1 MRKKRWNFKEV
12 KLVMSHRTKYTI
24 LIIGA
29 ILIFILFFGRVLI
42 NPETIGEKVAI
53 IEILGVIND
62 SEETIKQIHQHRDN
76 TSVKAIVLRI
86 DSPGGG
92 VAPVQEIYSEL
103 KKLKSKPIFASMGS
117 TAASGGYY
125 IACAAQDIFA
135 NPGTLTG
142 SIGAVMQFIKMK
154 ELYNKVGIEYQT
166 VKSGKYK
173 DIGASQRDMT
183 QAERDLIQ
191 TTVDDVR
198 SQFIK
203 AIAEGRRD
211 RLTWNQIEAFADGR
225 IFTGK
230 QASENMLIDQLG
242 NLQDTVAYAAQA
254 VGIKGKPK
262 ITRIEQKPTFL
273 EKLLNLTSSMNQ
285 RILPSTSF
293 RYELNF
299 STQ

>member
-1 MRKKRWNFKEV
+1 MSRKV
-12 KLVMSHRTKYTI
+12 KYTI

-42 NPETIGEKVAI
+42 NPEAIGDKVAI

-62 SEETIKQIHQHRDN
+62 SEQIIKHIHHHRNN

-125 IACAAQDIFA
+125 IACAAQEIFA

-154 ELYNKVGIEYQT
+154 VLYEKIGIEYQT
-166 VKSGKYK
+166 IKSGEYK
-173 DIGASQRDMT
+173 DIGASQRNMT
-183 QAERDLIQ
+183 PAERNLIQ
-191 TTVDDVR
+191 KTVNDVR
-198 SQFIK
+198 SQFIQ
-203 AIAEGRRD
+203 AIIEGRSN
-211 RLTWNQIEAFADGR
+211 RLTRNQIETFADGR

-230 QASENMLIDQLG
+230 QASEEMLIDRLG
-242 NLQDTVAYAAQA
+242 NLQDTIAHAAQVA
-254 VGIKGKPK
+254 GIKGEPK

-273 EKLLNLTSSMNQ
+273 EKILNLTSSMNQ
-285 RILPSTSF
+285 KILPSTSF

>member
-1 MRKKRWNFKEV
+1 MSRKI
-12 KLVMSHRTKYTI
+12 KYII
-24 LIIGA
+24 LITGA
-29 ILIFILFFGRVLI
+29 ILIFILFFGQALI
-42 NPETIGEKVAI
+42 NPEAIGDKVAI
-53 IEILGVIND
+53 IEIHGVIND
-62 SEETIKQIHQHRDN
+62 SEEIIKHIHLHRNN

-125 IACAAQDIFA
+125 IACAAQEIFA

-154 ELYNKVGIEYQT
+154 TLYDKIGIEYQT
-166 VKSGKYK
+166 IKSGEYK
-173 DIGASQRDMT
+173 DIGASQRNMT
-183 QAERDLIQ
+183 PAERNLIQ
-191 TTVDDVR
+191 KTVNDVR
-198 SQFIK
+198 SQFIQ
-203 AIAEGRRD
+203 AIIEGRSD
-211 RLTWNQIEAFADGR
+211 RLTPDEIEACADGR

-230 QASENMLIDQLG
+230 QASEKMLIDQLG
-242 NLQDTVAYAAQA
+242 NLQDTINYAAQT
-254 VGIKGKPK
+254 VGIKGEPK
-262 ITRIEQKPTFL
+262 TTRIKQKPTLL
-273 EKLLNLTSSMNQ
+273 EKLLNLTNNMNQ

>member
-1 MRKKRWNFKEV
+1 MSRKV
-12 KLVMSHRTKYTI
+12 KYTI
-24 LIIGA
+24 LITGA
-29 ILIFILFFGRVLI
+29 ILIFMLFFGRMLI
-42 NPETIGEKVAI
+42 NLETIGDKVAV

-62 SEETIKQIHQHRDN
+62 SEETIKHIHHHRDN
-76 TSVKAIVLRI
+76 SSVKAIVLRI

-103 KKLKSKPIFASMGS
+103 KKLKNKPIFASMGS

-125 IACAAQDIFA
+125 IACAAKEIFA

-142 SIGAVMQFIKMK
+142 SIGAVMQFMKMK
-154 ELYNKVGIEYQT
+154 ELYDKIGIEYQI

-173 DIGASQRDMT
+173 DIGTAQRDMT
-183 QAERDLIQ
+183 PAERDLIQ

-198 SQFIK
+198 SQFIQ
-203 AIAEGRRD
+203 AIVESRND
-211 RLTWNQIEAFADGR
+211 RLTRDQIEAFADGR

-230 QASENMLIDQLG
+230 QAFEEALIDRLG
-242 NLQDTVAYAAQA
+242 NLQDTVAHAAHV
-254 VGIKGKPK
+254 VGIKGVPK
-262 ITRIEQKPTFL
+262 ITRIKQKPTLL
-273 EKLLNLTSSMNQ
+273 EKFLNLTNSLNQ
-285 RILPSTSF
+285 RTLPSTSF

>member
-1 MRKKRWNFKEV
+1 MSRKI
-12 KLVMSHRTKYTI
+12 KYII
-24 LIIGA
+24 LITGA
-29 ILIFILFFGRVLI
+29 ILIFILFFGQVLI
-42 NPETIGEKVAI
+42 NPETIGDKVAI
-53 IEILGVIND
+53 IEIHGVIND
-62 SEETIKQIHQHRDN
+62 SEEIIKHIHLHRNN

-92 VAPVQEIYSEL
+92 VAPVQEIHSEL

-125 IACAAQDIFA
+125 IACAAQEIFA

-154 ELYNKVGIEYQT
+154 TLYDKIGIEYQT
-166 VKSGKYK
+166 IKSGEYK
-173 DIGASQRDMT
+173 DIGASQRNMT
-183 QAERDLIQ
+183 PAERNLIQ
-191 TTVDDVR
+191 KTVNDVR
-198 SQFIK
+198 GQFIQ
-203 AIAEGRRD
+203 AIIEGRSD
-211 RLTWNQIEAFADGR
+211 RLTRDEIEACADGR

-230 QASENMLIDQLG
+230 QASEKMLIDQLG
-242 NLQDTVAYAAQA
+242 NLQDTINYAAQA

-262 ITRIEQKPTFL
+262 TTRIKQKPTLL
-273 EKLLNLTSSMNQ
+273 EKLLNLTNNMNQ